1 MVIII
6 RDAVSVLVVPFIV
19 SLKRL
24 SLRFL
29 LHGSENCIS
38 VYKIINEEY
47 GKNGKIII
55 IYDRVFSWTRNI
67 NDQMEQLFEFKYFNF
82 RFVFLTRAEK

>member
-29 LHGSENCIS
+29 LDGSENCIS